1 LTEPETFTTDS
12 TVDLRRLFLILATAV
27 AVSLLGV
34 GVVVPLLPI
43 FAHHLGAGGV
53 LLGLIFSGFS
63 LARSIALPVAGAM
76 SDRYGRKIFLVIG
89 LTAYTLCSVAYI
101 FALTPMLLVGIRVIH
116 GLASAL
122 ILPIAL
128 AIIADFTPVEKAGRV
143 VGAFNAPVFIGL
155 GLGPLLG
162 GTIYDLLGRNQRALD
177 ANFVI
182 MGAVSLGALLL
193 VTIGLPRV
201 PVQGRSRRAMTGMGR
216 LLKDRVFM
224 GVLGLR
230 FTMSAGVGSILAF
243 LPVLAEYYKISPTAM
258 GVCLA
263 AMILSV
269 AVFQAPFGR
278 LADRRSRPALALI
291 SAGFCAVSLVLVALS
306 ENFGML
312 FFACL
317 IWGVGGGLGLPALT
331 ALIIE
336 RGRALD
342 VGMGK
347 CMALLNVSLAAGIG
361 LGPVAMGKLWDWFPP
376 AGPFVAGA
384 GALVLGA
391 GFMAIMVRGRKA
403 DAVDQPRVRTDARL

>member
-1 LTEPETFTTDS
+1 MTEPDSPTTDS
-12 TVDLRRLFLILATAV
+12 TVDIRRLFLILATAV

-43 FAHHLGAGGV
+43 FAQHLGAGGL

-63 LARSIALPVAGAM
+63 LARSLALPVAGSM

-89 LTAYTLCSVAYI
+89 LSAYTLCSVAYI
-101 FALTPMLLVGIRVIH
+101 FALTPMLLVGVRVIH

-162 GTIYDLLGRNQRALD
+162 GAIYDLLGRNQRALD

-193 VTIGLPRV
+193 VTIGLPNV
-201 PVQGRSRRAMTGMGR
+201 PVHGHRGRPLTGMRR
-216 LLKDRVFM
+216 LLRDRVFM

-230 FTMSAGVGSILAF
+230 FTISAGVGSILAF
-243 LPVLAEYYKISPTAM
+243 LPVLAEYYGITPTAM

-269 AVFQAPFGR
+269 ALFQHPFGK
-278 LADRRSRPALALI
+278 LADKWSRPGLALI
-291 SAGFCAVSLVLVALS
+291 SAGFCACSLLLVAVAH
-306 ENFGML
+306 NFLML
-312 FFACL
+312 FVACL
-317 IWGVGGGLGLPALT
+317 IWGVGGGLGLPAMT
-331 ALIIE
+331 ALVIE
-336 RGRALD
+336 RGKALE

-376 AGPFVAGA
+376 SGPFFAAAAVLAMGA
-384 GALVLGA
+384 AFLA
-391 GFMAIMVRGRKA
+391 FMIRGQRG
-403 DAVDQPRVRTDARL
+403 